1 MSRAEAVYAPSIH
14 RTIANYI
21 DVLKPRE
28 TILLTLIGLC
38 AAYAAF
44 ATTSGSPP
52 AQKFA
57 LAFVAI
63 LIGSGGVNGLTNY
76 LDRDLDAK
84 MQRTCQRSLPALRI
98 TPPERILPFAGGLV
112 VIGLVL
118 AWLLHPLCF
127 AVGVIGTAV
136 AVTYR
141 KRVSCAFPQGTIA
154 GCSPVLIGW
163 LAFDLTFSLDIV
175 FLCVLIGVW
184 IPLHVWSVM
193 VARREEYVTA
203 GIRYFPIS
211 WQAKDAVKVL
221 LGLSLVL
228 YAASLA
234 LYFVMGLGPLFLII
248 ANILGIVM
256 VAGSARLV
264 TSKASGDAWRL
275 YKLSSFPYLGLI
287 FLTICLDLWLFG

>member
-1 MSRAEAVYAPSIH
+1 MSQAEAISSPSAY
-14 RTIANYI
+14 RTVANYI

-28 TILLTLIGLC
+28 TVLLAFIGLC
-38 AAYAAF
+38 AAFVAA
-44 ATTSGSPP
+44 AASPS
-52 AQKFA
+52 AAKFA

-98 TPPERILPFAGGLV
+98 TPPERILPVAGGLV
-112 VIGLVL
+112 IIGLVL
-118 AWLLHPLCF
+118 AWFLNPLCTV
-127 AVGVIGTAV
+127 VGLVGTVV

-163 LAFDLTFSLDIV
+163 LAFDHTFSWSLV
-175 FLCVLIGVW
+175 FVCALIAVW

-193 VARREEYVTA
+193 IARRKEYLKA

-211 WQAKDAVKVL
+211 WQARDAVKVL
-221 LGLSLVL
+221 LGLSFVL
-228 YAASLA
+228 YAASMA
-234 LYFVMGLGPLFLII
+234 VYFVMDLGPLFLVV
-248 ANILGIVM
+248 ANIMGIMM
-256 VAGSARLV
+256 VVGAARLV
-264 TSKASGDAWRL
+264 ASKASDDAWSL

-287 FLTICLDLWLFG
+287 FLSLCLDLWLFR